1 MFYKAKAL
9 ENFLLKS
16 LDGEIGEVE
25 EFYFD
30 DKHWA
35 IRYLV
40 ANTGNWLTGRE
51 ILISPHAILSVKKDE
66 QQILIDLTK
75 KQIEESPSLD
85 HAKSLSRQFEET
97 YYSYYGWPVYWGGPY
112 MWGLYPYIE
121 RNREKNKT
129 NIHAIKNDDPNL
141 RRMRDVGGSHLQ
153 GTDGEIGSV
162 EDFIIDDQIWS
173 IRYLVINTSNWWF
186 GKKVLISPKW
196 IDRVSWVESKV
207 FLNLTRDEIRQ
218 SPEYTGETML
228 TREYEI
234 ELHQHYNRQGYWV
247 EELPENIFL
256 G

>member
-1 MFYKAKAL
+1 MLYKAKTL
-9 ENFLLKS
+9 EGFILKS
-16 LDGEIGEVE
+16 LDGEIGAVE

-51 ILISPHAILSVKKDE
+51 ILISPHAVHAVQKEK

-75 KQIEESPSLD
+75 KQIEDSPLLD
-85 HAKSLSRQFEET
+85 HTKPLSREFEET

-112 MWGLYPYIE
+112 IWGLYPYIE
-121 RNREKNKT
+121 RNKEKGET
-129 NIHAIKNDDPNL
+129 EIHRLKNDNPNL
-141 RRMRDVGGSHLQ
+141 RRMHDVDGSDLQ
-153 GTDGEIGSV
+153 ATDGAIGRIV
-162 EDFIIDDQIWS
+162 DFIIDDEIWV
-173 IRYLVINTSNWWF
+173 IRYLIVNTSNWCF

-196 IDRVSWVESKV
+196 IERISWVESKV
-207 FLNLTRDEIRQ
+207 FLNLTREDIRQ
-218 SPEYTGETML
+218 SPEYAGKDML
-228 TREYEI
+228 TREYEV
-234 ELHQHYNRQGYWV
+234 ELHRHYNRQGYWI